1 MFLNA
6 IASVIWLLSWL
17 TTSGT
22 GLLRLADGGL
32 NEEPARRSTNATGR
46 SLGDRPPDDP
56 QVAQEISKL
65 LDAQAADW
73 NRGDLAAFCSAYTDN
88 AVFLS
93 TSGVTT
99 GREAVLARYKKRYPD
114 RQSMGSLSFEV
125 ISTRLRP
132 RFASVAARW
141 KLVYS
146 NQKEATGLTL
156 LVLERE
162 GQAWKIVQDASM

>member
-1 MFLNA
+1 MFASA
-6 IASVIWLLSWL
+6 IASIIWLLSWL
-17 TTSGT
+17 TACGA
-22 GLLRLADGGL
+22 GLLRLAEGGL
-32 NEEPARRSTNATGR
+32 SERPPQRASDGAGR
-46 SLGDRPPDDP
+46 NRADRPPDDP
-56 QVAQEISKL
+56 LVAKEVLML
-65 LDAQAADW
+65 LDGQAADW
-73 NRGDLAAFCSAYTDN
+73 NRGDLAAFCSAYADD

-99 GREAVLARYKKRYPD
+99 GREGVLARYKKRYPD
-114 RQSMGSLSFEV
+114 RQSMGNLSFEI

-141 KLVYS
+141 KLAYS
-146 NQKEATGLTL
+146 NQKEASGLTL